1 MDGIPGVACLFV
13 LPMGKER
20 CRGGV
25 KEVGVIRERPGNRRP
40 KTRQQNSS
48 CPETRTSCK
57 DKRVPDVRHSLN

>member
-25 KEVGVIRERPGNRRP
+25 KEVGVIRRGQETGDQRPDNKIHLVLKQELHV
-40 KTRQQNSS
+40 KTNGF
-48 CPETRTSCK
+48 RT
-57 DKRVPDVRHSLN
+57 LGTL